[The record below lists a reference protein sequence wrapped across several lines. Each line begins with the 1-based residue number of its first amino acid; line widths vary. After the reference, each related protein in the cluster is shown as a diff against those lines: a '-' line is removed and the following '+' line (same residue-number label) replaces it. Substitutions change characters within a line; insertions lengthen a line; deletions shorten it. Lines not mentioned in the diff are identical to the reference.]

1 MALLDILKN
10 KEEKEAKKA
19 KVASKEATVKKADKT
34 EKESKVAKEALANS
48 SNGQS
53 SVLIKKPYI
62 TEKATYLSESG
73 KYVFIIPADANKI
86 EIKKAIQ
93 DIYKVKVEKLNKIK
107 VKPKEIGF
115 GKNKGSTKGFVK
127 IIVTVKKGQKIDIL
141 K

>member
-10 KEEKEAKKA
+10 KEEKETKKKKA
-19 KVASKEATVKKADKT
+19 VAKEVKEETKEKETGASKEKLSDI
-34 EKESKVAKEALANS
+34 

-53 SVLIKKPYI
+53 LVLIKKPYI
-62 TEKATYLSESG
+62 TEKATFLSESG
-73 KYVFIIPADANKI
+73 KYVFIVPDNANKI

-115 GKNKGSTKGFVK
+115 GKNKGFTKRFVK
-127 IIVTVKKGQKIDIL
+127 IVVTVKKGQKIDIL

>member
-10 KEEKEAKKA
+10 KEEKETKKKKA
-19 KVASKEATVKKADKT
+19 VAKEVKEENKEKETGASKEKLSDI
-34 EKESKVAKEALANS
+34 

-53 SVLIKKPYI
+53 LVLIKKPYI
-62 TEKATYLSESG
+62 TEKATFLSESG
-73 KYVFIIPADANKI
+73 KYVFIVPDNANKI

-115 GKNKGSTKGFVK
+115 GKNKGFTKRFVK
-127 IIVTVKKGQKIDIL
+127 IVVTVKKGQKIDIL

>member
-10 KEEKEAKKA
+10 KEEKETKK
-19 KVASKEATVKKADKT
+19 KKN
-34 EKESKVAKEALANS
+34 VAKEVKEEKKEKEISVSKEKLS
-48 SNGQS
+48 DISNGQS
-53 SVLIKKPYI
+53 LVLIKKPYI
-62 TEKATYLSESG
+62 TEKATFLSESG
-73 KYVFIIPADANKI
+73 KYVFIVPDNANKI

-115 GKNKGSTKGFVK
+115 GKNKGFTKRFVK
-127 IIVTVKKGQKIDIL
+127 IVVTVKKGQKIDIL

>member
-10 KEEKEAKKA
+10 KEEKETKKKKA
-19 KVASKEATVKKADKT
+19 VAKEVKEETKEKETGASKEKLSDI
-34 EKESKVAKEALANS
+34 

-53 SVLIKKPYI
+53 LVLIKKPYI
-62 TEKATYLSESG
+62 TEKATFLSESG
-73 KYVFIIPADANKI
+73 KYVFIVPDNANKI

-93 DIYKVKVEKLNKIK
+93 NIYKVKVEKLNKIK

-115 GKNKGSTKGFVK
+115 GKNKGFTKRFVK
-127 IIVTVKKGQKIDIL
+127 IVVTVKKGQKIDIL

>member
-1 MALLDILKN
+1 MALLDLLKN
-10 KEEKEAKKA
+10 KEEKETQKKKA
-19 KVASKEATVKKADKT
+19 VAKEVKEENKETETGASKEKLSDI
-34 EKESKVAKEALANS
+34 

-53 SVLIKKPYI
+53 LVLIKKPYI
-62 TEKATYLSESG
+62 TEKATFLSESG
-73 KYVFIIPADANKI
+73 KYVFIVPDNANKI

-115 GKNKGSTKGFVK
+115 GKNKGFTKRFVK
-127 IIVTVKKGQKIDIL
+127 IVVTVKKGQKIDIL